1 MITISILP
9 TVYSTTVY
17 QKQSFTGLDY
27 ELLAGIVTARISN
40 YLNAVENYWGSP
52 DINVV
57 RSKVFDFDDWNSY
70 AIAHFTPY
78 KLEASFDASMS
89 SSVEREKDIDF
100 DNLGGRLTQS
110 MQLINRG
117 RPYVIKSDLT
127 VCYHLITS
135 FNMFN
140 LTIIFSNNQILKFS
154 NLPPGDARCNIDD

>member
-1 MITISILP
+1 MP

-135 FNMFN
+135 SNMFN
-140 LTIIFSNNQILKFS
+140 LTIVFSNNQILKFS

>member
-1 MITISILP
+1 M
-9 TVYSTTVY
+9 
-17 QKQSFTGLDY
+17 
-27 ELLAGIVTARISN
+27 TARISN

-127 VCYHLITS
+127 VCYHLIAC
-135 FNMFN
+135 FNKVN
-140 LTIIFSNNQILKFS
+140 LI
-154 NLPPGDARCNIDD
+154 NIQ

>member
-1 MITISILP
+1 LIDVTSQKKRIYTSLLVKKLYYVNILHHIL
-9 TVYSTTVY
+9 
-17 QKQSFTGLDY
+17 GLDY

-40 YLNAVENYWGSP
+40 YLNAIENYWGSP

-89 SSVEREKDIDF
+89 SSLEREKDIDF

-117 RPYVIKSDLT
+117 RPYIIKSDLT
-127 VCYHLITS
+127 VSITYVC
-135 FNMFN
+135 F
-140 LTIIFSNNQILKFS
+140 
-154 NLPPGDARCNIDD
+154 

>member
-1 MITISILP
+1 MLSQTKINIIYFL
-9 TVYSTTVY
+9 V
-17 QKQSFTGLDY
+17 GLDY

-89 SSVEREKDIDF
+89 SSVEREKEVDF

-127 VCYHLITS
+127 VCCHYSFQRYLI
-135 FNMFN
+135 
-140 LTIIFSNNQILKFS
+140 IQILHKT
-154 NLPPGDARCNIDD
+154 LM

>member
-1 MITISILP
+1 M
-9 TVYSTTVY
+9 
-17 QKQSFTGLDY
+17 
-27 ELLAGIVTARISN
+27 TARISN
-40 YLNAVENYWGSP
+40 YLNAIENYWGSP

-127 VCYHLITS
+127 VSYMC
-135 FNMFN
+135 
-140 LTIIFSNNQILKFS
+140 TIYWNIFHK
-154 NLPPGDARCNIDD
+154 